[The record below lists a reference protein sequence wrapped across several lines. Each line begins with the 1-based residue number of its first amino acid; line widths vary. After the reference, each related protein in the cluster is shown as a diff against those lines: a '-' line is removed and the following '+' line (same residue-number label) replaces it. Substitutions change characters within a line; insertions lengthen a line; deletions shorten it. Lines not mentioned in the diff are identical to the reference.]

1 ISELLGVMDASVYLD
16 PETGKVAL
24 SVAKKS
30 GAPLVTLS
38 DDNCTAEWVK
48 ETPKLSPTGLSIS
61 YRRRDPTDDL
71 TRDDEKKLHYE
82 YTPLWESEQSIL
94 EKSYPMIR
102 EDKSAL
108 MRATKDF
115 LYAQRHYTSVALSI
129 PWVNYPAGLRI
140 GSAIE
145 WGSGLHGVPMTIYR
159 VT

>member
-1 ISELLGVMDASVYLD
+1 
-16 PETGKVAL
+16 
-24 SVAKKS
+24 
-30 GAPLVTLS
+30 
-38 DDNCTAEWVK
+38 
-48 ETPKLSPTGLSIS
+48 
-61 YRRRDPTDDL
+61 
-71 TRDDEKKLHYE
+71 HYE

-115 LYAQRHYTSVALSI
+115 LYAQRHYTSVALRI

-159 VT
+159 VTNIDLGDDEAAEVRIEARANWVDVDEPLWDDPPSQDREPPKEYEDPPVRALV